1 MGGARVRTGPSLF
14 LRADGRWEARY
25 QKGRDAQGR
34 IVYGFVYGKTQ
45 DEAERKRSEAIRR
58 LNPNADSVDSVLA
71 SVNPDVSIPVV
82 ENTKKHYS
90 KFKYDKFTPPL
101 DGKQASLLDSCLA
114 ASDSTAAVAF
124 YLSLHIGL
132 SVSECAA
139 LRYSDI
145 DLEQG
150 HVSVRYMLS
159 ADDENLFISP
169 TVSRSIPLPTHCIEF
184 LKGKGVSEKN
194 REHFVLTD
202 SPELISNSKTL
213 SSMFRRI
220 IKACPSLTGLT
231 PMSLRST
238 FICKCLESN
247 MNIESASAITGVDKS
262 QLYKYFGTYIKA
274 DTSAINR
281 IGADEK
287 TLHRQLNLL
296 ILGAGS
302 HGHNVRETAERLR
315 IFQKISFLD
324 DVAVG
329 NDIIGK
335 CSDCA
340 SFLGE
345 YSCAFVAIGNNERR
359 KYYADMLRKCGFML
373 PTLIH
378 PDTTVSKNAVIGEGT
393 IIMAQATINAAV
405 VGDCCIVASNALVS
419 FGATLHDFTRL
430 ECGAMVMKES
440 DVPELTTVPSGA
452 IFRNTEQAVCD

>member
-1 MGGARVRTGPSLF
+1 MRTGSSLF

-25 QKGRDAQGR
+25 QKGRDEQGR

-45 DEAERKRSEAIRR
+45 DEAERKRSEAIRK
-58 LNPNADSVDSVLA
+58 LNPNADSVNCSLA
-71 SVNPDVSIPVV
+71 SVNPNVSIPVA
-82 ENTKKHYS
+82 EAPKKHYS
-90 KFKYDKFTPPL
+90 KFKYDRFAPPL
-101 DGKQASLLDSCLA
+101 DNEQAALVDSRLA
-114 ASDSTAAVAF
+114 ASDSSSAAAF
-124 YLSLHIGL
+124 YLCLHVGL
-132 SVSECAA
+132 SVPECAA

-150 HVSVRYMLS
+150 LVTVKYTLS
-159 ADDENLFISP
+159 ADDDNLSLVP
-169 TVSRSIPLPTHCIEF
+169 TVSRCVPLPQYCIEF
-184 LKGKGVSEKN
+184 LKAKALCNKD

-202 SPELISNSKTL
+202 TSELISSSKTL
-213 SSMFRRI
+213 SSVFRRI
-220 IKACPSLTGLT
+220 IKSQPSLVGVT
-231 PMSLRST
+231 PMALRST
-238 FICKCLESN
+238 FICRCLESN
-247 MNIESASAITGVDKS
+247 MNIESASAITGVDKN
-262 QLYKYFGTYIKA
+262 QLYKYFGIHIKA
-274 DTSAINR
+274 DASVINR
-281 IGADEK
+281 IVTNEK
-287 TLHRQLNLL
+287 TVHRQLNLL

-340 SFLGE
+340 SFLDE

-440 DVPELTTVPSGA
+440 DVPELTTVQSGA
-452 IFRNTEQAVCD
+452 IFRNKEQALCN